1 MADAWTITINFAD
14 VTPYVDVTTILIRK
28 KVGFRRATAQ
38 FVVRN
43 LPASTV
49 TYKNWQRVQIFRDT
63 TLEFGGLLMAYDY
76 EDLGVNRDTLVT
88 CVDYS
93 VLLDATLTSANS
105 VYPINVAGQT
115 VVDLIAAELPEITAD
130 LVDDGGYVAD
140 GDTMGE
146 IILDYRPVADV
157 IRDLAAACGFT
168 YYVKQSG
175 VDPYPVDLYFHAVG
189 GEDAPFGLTTNSPDE
204 VYSFP
209 MRVEAWSTEGTSV
222 RNKVYIQYADG
233 VVSADSDASQV
244 TYGFDLEMI
253 KRAETADATYATVVA
268 QGLLGT
274 YSEERETGKVVCWEP
289 GLEAGMRIHI
299 EHVPLEI
306 DDDYII
312 QEIEIQPDGDKTR
325 FTLQVGEMLQDPGLI
340 DRLRAFDSLNNQSS
354 SGGTAQLFVGRRE
367 GPHVGLWRTKR
378 PDGEY
383 NIYLNAADTANGP
396 FLSVGGV
403 EDATNS
409 SWISIGYADPVTG
422 KAPIR
427 LAEPEGGPD
436 DSETRPRLEIDA
448 STLVGD
454 LPSTVAIPVAVRAVV
469 DTTTETAGD
478 GLIVCNKG
486 TAMTVNLLA
495 ATGSGRRLI
504 IKSIGAGAVTVDGA
518 DAETID
524 GETTQVMAQWD
535 AMQLIDYAAGAWVIV

>member
-1 MADAWTITINFAD
+1 MADAWTITINYAD
-14 VTPYVDVTTILIRK
+14 VTPYVDVTTIRIRK
-28 KVGFRRATAQ
+28 KVGFRRDTAQ

-43 LPASTV
+43 LPASAI

-63 TLEFGGLLMAYDY
+63 TLEFGGLMMAYDY

-93 VLLDATLTSANS
+93 VLLDGTLTSANS

-115 VVDLIAAELPEITAD
+115 VVDLIAAEVPEITAA
-130 LVDDGGYVAD
+130 LVEDGGYVED

-146 IILDYRPVADV
+146 IVLDYKPVADV
-157 IRDLAAACGFT
+157 IRDLAVACGFT

-222 RNKVYIQYADG
+222 RNKIYIQYADG
-233 VVSADSDASQV
+233 VVSAESDASQV
-244 TYGFDLEMI
+244 AYGFDLEMI

-268 QGLLGT
+268 QGLLQA
-274 YSEERETGKVVCWEP
+274 YSDERETGTVVCWEP

-312 QEIEIQPDGDKTR
+312 QEIEVRPDGDQTIY
-325 FTLQVGEMLQDPGLI
+325 TLQVGEMLQDPGLI
-340 DRLRAFDSLNNQSS
+340 DRLRAFDSLNNNSS
-354 SGGTAQLFVGRRE
+354 TGGAAQLFVGRRE

-383 NIYLNAADTANGP
+383 NIYLNATDTANGP

-409 SWISIGYADPVTG
+409 SWLSIGYADPVTG

-427 LAEPEGGPD
+427 LAQPEGGPG
-436 DSETRPRLEIDA
+436 DSETRPGLEIEA
-448 STLVGD
+448 SCLVGE
-454 LPSTVAIPVAVRAVV
+454 LPEGMGGGSGSGCT
-469 DTTTETAGD
+469 G
-478 GLIVCNKG
+478 
-486 TAMTVNLLA
+486 
-495 ATGSGRRLI
+495 ATGTFESVD
-504 IKSIGAGAVTVDGA
+504 AWVTVDNGCVVEITYKSTATSARSTALRAGGVVGA
-518 DAETID
+518 ATAETVY
-524 GETTQVMAQWD
+524 G
-535 AMQLIDYAAGAWVIV
+535 G